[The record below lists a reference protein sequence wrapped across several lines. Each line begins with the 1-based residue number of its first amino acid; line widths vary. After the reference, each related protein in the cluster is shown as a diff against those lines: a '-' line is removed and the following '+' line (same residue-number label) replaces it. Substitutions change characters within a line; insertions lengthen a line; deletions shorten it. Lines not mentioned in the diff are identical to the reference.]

1 MNKNYSFAQ
10 QHTNNAFAGST
21 PAVNNPITSNFS
33 SSAVG
38 NNTPVKSPGVH
49 AGSAV
54 SYSFTPSK
62 A

>member
-10 QHTNNAFAGST
+10 PQTNNAFAGST

-38 NNTPVKSPGVH
+38 NTPVKSPGVH